1 MEEPRTPTAWAQ
13 ARGVLS
19 LAWVP
24 LVASLVSLV
33 LSVGSIVIATRDPSV
48 LMILP
53 DQVRFAQGEGIGYAY
68 AYLQPTFV
76 STGANDRVEVIRD
89 ITLTVTRLDGESVE
103 LAWDEVGTFT
113 FDPADDSLTYE
124 YVADAAPLLVAPDSA
139 ENPLALFQ
147 GPEGW
152 LLTPGR
158 YEVDV
163 RATREVAASPLEGGF
178 QIELTE
184 ERVAFLN
191 EADGAQFL
199 SIPIDGSRLTRGR
212 RLSSAWPPSGRRG
225 GPPGR

>member
-1 MEEPRTPTAWAQ
+1 MEEPRAPTAWAQ
-13 ARGVLS
+13 ARRVLS

-89 ITLTVTRLDGESVE
+89 ITLTVRRLDDGESVE

-124 YVADAAPLLVAPDSA
+124 YVSDAAPLLVAPDSA

-163 RATREVAASPLEGGF
+163 RATREVAASELEGDF
-178 QIELTE
+178 QIELAE
-184 ERVAFLN
+184 EQVAFLN
-191 EADGAQFL
+191 EADGTRFL
-199 SIPIDGSRLTRGR
+199 SIPIDISD
-212 RLSSAWPPSGRRG
+212 
-225 GPPGR
+225 

>member
-1 MEEPRTPTAWAQ
+1 MEQPRTLTGWAQ
-13 ARGVLS
+13 ARRVLS

-24 LVASLVSLV
+24 LVASFVSLV

-89 ITLTVTRLDGESVE
+89 MTLTVTRLDDDESVE

-158 YEVDV
+158 YEVNL
-163 RATREVAASPLEGGF
+163 RATREVAASELEGDF
-178 QIELTE
+178 QIEVTE
-184 ERVAFLN
+184 EQVAFLN
-191 EADGAQFL
+191 EADGTQFL
-199 SIPIDGSRLTRGR
+199 SIPIDGSD
-212 RLSSAWPPSGRRG
+212 
-225 GPPGR
+225 

>member
-1 MEEPRTPTAWAQ
+1 MEQPRTLTGWAQ
-13 ARGVLS
+13 ARRVLS

-24 LVASLVSLV
+24 LVASFVSLV

-89 ITLTVTRLDGESVE
+89 MTLTVTRLDDDESVE

-139 ENPLALFQ
+139 ENPARPLPGAGGMAPDA
-147 GPEGW
+147 GPLRGESAGDA
-152 LLTPGR
+152 GGGSQ
-158 YEVDV
+158 
-163 RATREVAASPLEGGF
+163 RA
-178 QIELTE
+178 
-184 ERVAFLN
+184 
-191 EADGAQFL
+191 
-199 SIPIDGSRLTRGR
+199 
-212 RLSSAWPPSGRRG
+212 RG
-225 GPPGR
+225 GLPD

>member
-1 MEEPRTPTAWAQ
+1 MRR
-13 ARGVLS
+13 AR
-19 LAWVP
+19 
-24 LVASLVSLV
+24 
-33 LSVGSIVIATRDPSV
+33 
-48 LMILP
+48 
-53 DQVRFAQGEGIGYAY
+53 GIGYAY

-89 ITLTVTRLDGESVE
+89 MTLTVTRLDDDESVE

-158 YEVDV
+158 YEVNL
-163 RATREVAASPLEGGF
+163 RATREVAASELEGDF
-178 QIELTE
+178 QIEVTE
-184 ERVAFLN
+184 EQVAFLN
-191 EADGAQFL
+191 EADGTQFL
-199 SIPIDGSRLTRGR
+199 SIPIDGSD
-212 RLSSAWPPSGRRG
+212 
-225 GPPGR
+225 